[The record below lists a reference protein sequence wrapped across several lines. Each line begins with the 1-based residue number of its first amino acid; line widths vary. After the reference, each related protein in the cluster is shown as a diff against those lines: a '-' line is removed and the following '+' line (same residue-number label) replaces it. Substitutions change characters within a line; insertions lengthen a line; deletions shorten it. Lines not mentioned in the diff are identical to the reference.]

1 MDDFVA
7 ALLTTVVGLITV
19 PVAVFFIEVTAATAT
34 TLARRFGASAKEVR
48 GTLRPR
54 IAVLITAH
62 NESVG
67 LTPILEEVKQQVQP
81 DDRILVV
88 ADNCTDDTASI
99 ASAHGVQVIE
109 RRDMTKRD
117 KGFAFDFG
125 IRHLALDPPEILIML
140 GADCRLA
147 DNAIYELAMT
157 CAATCRPVQ
166 ALYRMLAPSDS
177 SNNLQVAEF
186 TWRVKNWLRPLGL
199 KALGLPCQLMGTGM
213 AFPWDA
219 IRRVDLASSWSV
231 EDLKLGIVLA
241 SQGRH
246 PLFCPTARVTSQ
258 FGASATAVRTQRA
271 CWEPGHVKMILS
283 AFPRLLCAA
292 IAARDWRVIALALDL
307 TVPPL
312 SLLAIIVVAT
322 LACTA
327 VYALLGF
334 SSTAFSLCAGTAI
347 AFLVATFLAWITSG
361 RDLITVGDLLLIA
374 RYGVDKVRHYRV
386 IVSKQ
391 GPTTWMRIQHNR
403 DGSLN

>member
-7 ALLTTVVGLITV
+7 TLLTIVVGLIAV

-67 LTPILEEVKQQVQP
+67 LTPILEDVKQQVQP

-117 KGFAFDFG
+117 KGFALDFG

-140 GADCRLA
+140 DADCRLA

-219 IRRVDLASSWSV
+219 IRRVDLASNWHV
-231 EDLKLGIVLA
+231 EDLKLGIDLA
-241 SQGRH
+241 SQGRL

-258 FGASATAVRTQRA
+258 FGASATAIANSASALGVGAGQDDLERFPAASSRRHRGSRLAGYRTCPRFDSPTFIIA
-271 CWEPGHVKMILS
+271 CYYCGRD
-283 AFPRLLCAA
+283 ARLHC
-292 IAARDWRVIALALDL
+292 
-307 TVPPL
+307 
-312 SLLAIIVVAT
+312 
-322 LACTA
+322 
-327 VYALLGF
+327 
-334 SSTAFSLCAGTAI
+334 SLCVVR
-347 AFLVATFLAWITSG
+347 FLVDRFQPLRRYRNSVFGCNFSG
-361 RDLITVGDLLLIA
+361 VANLRPRPYHSRRPASHCTLWCRQSSPLPSYLF
-374 RYGVDKVRHYRV
+374 
-386 IVSKQ
+386 
-391 GPTTWMRIQHNR
+391 
-403 DGSLN
+403 